1 MNYQEY
7 IEMCNKEE
15 SDGWIEVGST
25 GPEIEPGMEV
35 ECIDIVEDDE

>member
-7 IEMCNKEE
+7 MQMLKKEE
-15 SDGWIEVGST
+15 ANGWKEGIST
-25 GPEIEPGMEV
+25 GPDVEPGMEV